1 VKQLLFMIVLTL
13 AGTAGV
19 YVVSPF
25 WGVLVYYLFAVL
37 RPQYMWKWS
46 LPEGVSWSFYVAVAT
61 IGAAVASVL
70 GVRLGV
76 PAKDEAGTPAPRFS
90 TAHRAVLVFG
100 GWVAIT
106 ALTAQYPSV
115 SFPYLIEYV
124 KVMVMFSVATS
135 LIRTVRQVW
144 ALLLATALALAYIS
158 YEINY
163 LYLVNNYLGVFHN
176 GYGGLDNN
184 GAGLM
189 LAMGVPMCWFI
200 FENAGRW
207 WRWVFLALI
216 PVSIHAVLMTY
227 SRGAMVS
234 LLGMCPL
241 LLLRS
246 RQRVRLAVAGSLLGF
261 VALPVMVGP
270 QIKARFMTLEH
281 SEMDDSANSRRDSW
295 AAAFKMA
302 CDYPVFG
309 VGIRNANLLSHQY
322 GADYEGRTIHSNY
335 LQIAADSGFPGLAL
349 LLVAFGAAWWSAR
362 RARRFVAGRDD
373 PEARMVYAIACS
385 AECAMLVFCIGSAFL
400 SFETFELPY
409 LLLLLAAQVTVLS
422 GASAKGGRLGGL
434 AGAPPDGLHPA
445 CPAYPGGLGGP
456 GAWPQQA

>member
-1 VKQLLFMIVLTL
+1 MIVLTL

-37 RPQYMWKWS
+37 RPQYLWKWS
-46 LPEGVSWSFYVAVAT
+46 LPEGISWSFYVAVAT
-61 IGAAVASVL
+61 IGAAAASVL
-70 GVRLGV
+70 GVRFGV
-76 PAKDEAGTPAPRFS
+76 SAANGDGPAPRF
-90 TAHRAVLVFG
+90 TAAHRAVLAFG

-106 ALTAQYPSV
+106 AFTAQRQDV
-115 SFPYLIEYV
+115 AFPWLIEYV
-124 KVMVMFSVATS
+124 KIMVMFAVATV
-135 LIRTVRQVW
+135 LTRTVRQLW
-144 ALLLATALALAYIS
+144 AMLLVTALALAYIA
-158 YEINY
+158 YEVNY
-163 LYLVNNYLGVFHN
+163 LYLVNHYLGIVHN

-189 LAMGVPMCWFI
+189 LAMAVPMCWFI
-200 FENAGRW
+200 FENAGKW
-207 WRWVFLALI
+207 WRWCFVALI

-234 LLGMCPL
+234 LLGMSPL
-241 LLLRS
+241 LLWRS
-246 RQRVRLAVAGSLLGF
+246 RRRVRLAVAGALFGF
-261 VALPVMVGP
+261 VALPVMAGP
-270 QIKARFMTLEH
+270 EIKARFMTLEKT
-281 SEMDDSANSRRDSW
+281 EVDDSANSRRDSW

-309 VGIRNANLLSHQY
+309 VGIRNANLLSYQY

-349 LLVAFGAAWWSAR
+349 LLVAFGAGWWSAR

-385 AECAMLVFCIGSAFL
+385 AECSMLVFCIGSAFL
-400 SFETFELPY
+400 SLEVFELPY
-409 LLLLLAAQVTVLS
+409 LLLLLAAQVAVLS
-422 GASAKGGRLGGL
+422 GATERARLPADFTATSPAGL
-434 AGAPPDGLHPA
+434 SLT
-445 CPAYPGGLGGP
+445 GP
-456 GAWPQQA
+456 ETFRLSPEHVAHARY